1 MMKILVRILKM
12 PFRAARILSALILH
26 PGDEVVGFDVLRK
39 TGRAVFPR
47 YRFKW
52 PQMDWWQDEPFN
64 EYLKRFDELDGL
76 NTDRRWMMYQLARL
90 VDSVPGDT
98 AECGVFQGAGSYL
111 LCRILQTSPVPE
123 RKHFIFDSFEG
134 ISNPSANDGR
144 HWSKGDLSADLDT
157 VQDNLSQFENISYH
171 KGWIPE
177 RFPDVEDRRFSF
189 LHIDVDLYEPTR
201 DSLTFF
207 YPRMNDRGIILC
219 DDYGSTLCP
228 GATKAIDEYLADKP
242 EKMISLSGGGG
253 FLIKGYATARPYRI

>member
-1 MMKILVRILKM
+1 MMKTLVRLLKM
-12 PFRAARILSALILH
+12 PFRAARILTALILH
-26 PGDEVVGFDVLRK
+26 PDDEVVGFDVLRK

-52 PQMDWWQDEPFN
+52 PQMDWWQEAPFN

-76 NTDRRWMMYQLARL
+76 NTDRRWMMYQLIRL
-90 VDSVPGDT
+90 VDAIPGDT

-111 LCRILQTSPVPE
+111 VCRILQARPIPE

-134 ISNPSANDGR
+134 ISTPSANDGR
-144 HWSKGDLSADLDT
+144 YWSEGDLSADLDT
-157 VQDNLSQFENISYH
+157 VQDNLSEFENISFH

-177 RFPDVEDRRFSF
+177 RFPDVEDRTFSF
-189 LHIDVDLYEPTR
+189 VHIDVDLFEPTR

-207 YPRMNDRGIILC
+207 YPRMNDGGIILC
-219 DDYGSTLCP
+219 DDYGSSFCP
-228 GATKAIDEYLADKP
+228 GATRAIDEYLGDKP

-253 FLIKGYATARPYRI
+253 FLIKGCATARPYRI